1 MGEGWDIIVEFVA
14 EVEDIFDVSLWLWY
28 HKRINKILCFG
39 FASYTD
45 SADKICFTE
54 KRLLC

>member
-14 EVEDIFDVSLWLWY
+14 EVEDIFDLNLWLWY

-39 FASYTD
+39 FASYPD

-54 KRLLC
+54 KR